1 MADQATEGILSP
13 WLRNQRFKAVLP
25 YLKGHIL
32 DYGCGSGGLAKY
44 IQPDFYLGV
53 ELDSES
59 IQKGQAIN
67 PEHSFVNDLSEVGYK
82 FDTIVALA
90 VIEHV
95 TDPTAFLNNLKQ
107 HLSQNDNAQ
116 IVITTPHPAVDWVHD
131 IGAAVGLFSKHANDE
146 HEDLLDEEKL
156 RQTGKKCDLG
166 IVEYKRFLLGANQ
179 LAVFKRSLV

>member
-32 DYGCGSGGLAKY
+32 DYGCGSGGLAQH
-44 IQPDFYLGV
+44 IRPEFYFGV
-53 ELDSES
+53 DVDRES
-59 IQKGQAIN
+59 IQKGHAIN
-67 PEHSFVNDLSEVGYK
+67 PKHSFVTDLSEVGHK
-82 FDTIVALA
+82 FDTIAALA

-107 HLSQNDNAQ
+107 YLAKNDNAQ

-146 HEDLLDEEKL
+146 HEDLLGEEKL
-156 RQTGKKCDLG
+156 RQVGEKCDLAL
-166 IVEYKRFLLGANQ
+166 VKYQRFLFGANQ
-179 LAVFKRSLV
+179 LAVYKRSLA